1 MNLETHLNELPEAD
15 AADFRNVV
23 GRLRDM
29 PQREP
34 SADLADRILA
44 AVAEEQDGAARA
56 PDTRPCGWKN
66 RAPWRI
72 AAALAAGLVA
82 VVTLF
87 ALREPAAPEDGL
99 AWLAACQEADGTW
112 NPARHGGDA
121 SYRPALTAL
130 AALALSRESERHA
143 ARVGRACDALA
154 ALQTADG
161 AFGGG
166 GRVQAYNHVIA
177 TCALAELGSRL
188 PHVKTA
194 LERAVAFS
202 DSRQSAEGGWDY
214 EAGSEG
220 NTAVTAWQVR
230 ALACAAE
237 QGISEANIPL
247 RKGLR
252 WLRGAA
258 RDDGSVAYHRDSGAR
273 SEGLSALTAH
283 ALMTSGKSFPGL
295 SALGQRVAA
304 SLGADPGGSGGA
316 DCYRDY
322 AKVLAFESAG
332 EGGRANA
339 VRGGMLERRQTG
351 GHDQWEK
358 VGGTL
363 YTQTF
368 TALVAKR

>member
-1 MNLETHLNELPEAD
+1 MNLETQLNELQDAEA
-15 AADFRNVV
+15 AAFRKVV
-23 GRLRDM
+23 GRLRDA
-29 PQREP
+29 PRREP
-34 SADLADRILA
+34 SADLAGRILA
-44 AVAEEQDGAARA
+44 AVAEERGSARTSG
-56 PDTRPCGWKN
+56 TRPCGWKK
-66 RAPWRI
+66 RAPWRV

-82 VVTLF
+82 VVTFF

-112 NPARHGGDA
+112 NPARHGGDP

-130 AALALSRESERHA
+130 AALALSRESARHA
-143 ARVGRACDALA
+143 ARVDQACDALA
-154 ALQTADG
+154 ALQSADG
-161 AFGGG
+161 AFGGD
-166 GRVQAYNHVIA
+166 GRVQAYNHAIA
-177 TCALAELGSRL
+177 TCALAELGSRR
-188 PHVKTA
+188 PNVKAA

-220 NTAVTAWQVR
+220 NAAVTAWQVR
-230 ALACAAE
+230 ALACASE
-237 QGISEANIPL
+237 QGISQASIPL

-304 SLGADPGGSGGA
+304 SLGADPGNRGGA

-322 AKVLAFESAG
+322 AKMLAFESAG
-332 EGGRANA
+332 DSDRADA
-339 VRGGMLERRQTG
+339 VRGGMLDRRQAG

-368 TALVAKR
+368 SALVAKR

>member
-1 MNLETHLNELPEAD
+1 MNLETQLNELPDTEA
-15 AADFRNVV
+15 AAFREIV
-23 GRLRDM
+23 GRLRDA
-29 PQREP
+29 PRREP
-34 SADLADRILA
+34 SADLAGRILA
-44 AVAEEQDGAARA
+44 AVAEERSRA
-56 PDTRPCGWKN
+56 QMPDTKR
-66 RAPWRI
+66 RIPWRI
-72 AAALAAGLVA
+72 VVGLAAGLVA
-82 VVTLF
+82 VVTFF
-87 ALREPAAPEDGL
+87 APREPAAPMDNEL
-99 AWLAACQEADGTW
+99 AWLAACQEADGSW
-112 NPARHGGDA
+112 NPARHGGDP

-130 AALALSRESERHA
+130 AALALSREPARHA
-143 ARVGRACDALA
+143 GRVERACDALA

-161 AFGGG
+161 AFGGS
-166 GRVQAYNHVIA
+166 GRVQAYNHAIA
-177 TCALAELGSRL
+177 TYALAALGSQR
-188 PHVKTA
+188 PRVGAA

-202 DSRQSAEGGWDY
+202 GRCQSAEGGWDY
-214 EAGSEG
+214 ESGSEG
-220 NTAVTAWQVR
+220 NAAVTAWQVR

-237 QGISEANIPL
+237 QGINGANMPL

-258 RDDGSVAYHRDSGAR
+258 RDDGSVAYHRGSGAR

-283 ALMTSGKSFPGL
+283 ALMTSGRSFPGL

-304 SLGADPGGSGGA
+304 SLRADPGNGGGA

-339 VRGGMLERRQTG
+339 VRGGMQERRQAG
-351 GHDQWEK
+351 GHDQWES

-368 TALVAKR
+368 SALVAKR